1 MINLKT
7 PLNLEK
13 VKKIKAGTQIFL
25 SGTIF
30 SMRDKA
36 HKKMVE
42 ENFYPLNLKNQII
55 FYMGPSPT
63 RPRHKSGSCGP
74 TTSARMDKWTPP
86 FIKKTGIIGIIGKG
100 ERCLEVKKAM
110 KGKVIYFF
118 AFGGLGALYAKC
130 VKKSEVVLFKDFGCE
145 AVYKLEVENM
155 PLIVA
160 QDIKGETIL

>member
-1 MINLKT
+1 MQLTT
-7 PLNLEK
+7 PLTLEK
-13 VKKIKAGTQIFL
+13 IKNIKAGTQIFL

-42 ENFYPLNLKNQII
+42 ENFYPLNLKNQTI
-55 FYMGPSPT
+55 FYMGPSPK
-63 RPRHKSGSCGP
+63 RPEHKSGSCGP
-74 TTSARMDKWTPP
+74 TTSSRMDKWTPT

-100 ERCLEVKKAM
+100 PRSQAVKEAM
-110 KGKVIYFF
+110 QSKTLYLL

-130 VKKSEVVLFKDFGCE
+130 VKKSEIVLFKEFGCE

-155 PLIVA
+155 PLIIA
-160 QDIKGETIL
+160 QDIKGESII

>member
-1 MINLKT
+1 MHLKT
-7 PLNLEK
+7 PLSLEK
-13 VKKIKAGTQIFL
+13 IKNIKAGTQIFL

-36 HKKMVE
+36 HKSMVE

-63 RPRHKSGSCGP
+63 RPGHKSGSCGP

-86 FIKKTGIIGIIGKG
+86 FIKKTGIICIIGKG
-100 ERCLEVKKAM
+100 ERCQTVKQAM
-110 KGKVIYFF
+110 KGKVIYLL

-160 QDIKGETIL
+160 QDIKGESIL

>member
-1 MINLKT
+1 MQLNT
-7 PLNLEK
+7 PLSLEK
-13 VKKIKAGTQIFL
+13 IKNIKAGTQIFL

-30 SMRDKA
+30 AMRDKA

-42 ENFYPLNLKNQII
+42 ENFYPLNLKNQTI

-63 RPRHKSGSCGP
+63 RPGRKSGSCGP
-74 TTSARMDKWTPP
+74 TTSTRMDKWTPT

-100 ERCLEVKKAM
+100 ERSPLVQQAM
-110 KGKVIYFF
+110 KGKVLYLL

-130 VKKSEVVLFKDFGCE
+130 VKKSKVVLFKELGCE

-155 PLIVA
+155 PLIIA
-160 QDIKGETIL
+160 QDIKGEYIL

>member
-1 MINLKT
+1 MNLTT
-7 PLNLEK
+7 PLTFEK
-13 VKKIKAGTQIFL
+13 IKNIKAGTQFFL

-30 SMRDKA
+30 SLRDKA

-42 ENFYPLNLKNQII
+42 GNFYPLNLKNQII

-63 RPRHKSGSCGP
+63 RPGRKSGSCGP
-74 TTSARMDKWTPP
+74 TTSARMDKWTPT

-100 ERCLEVKKAM
+100 ERCQAVKTAM
-110 KGKVIYFF
+110 KGRVIYLI

-130 VKKSEVVLFKDFGCE
+130 VKKSEVVLFNELGCE
-145 AVYKLEVENM
+145 AVCKLEVQNM

-160 QDIKGETIL
+160 QDIKGEYIL

>member
-1 MINLKT
+1 MTYLKM
-7 PLNLEK
+7 PLTLEK
-13 VKKIKAGTQIFL
+13 IKNIKAGSQIFL

-63 RPRHKSGSCGP
+63 RPGRKSGSCGP
-74 TTSARMDKWTPP
+74 TTSARMDKWTPT

-100 ERCLEVKKAM
+100 ERCQEVKAAM
-110 KGKVIYFF
+110 KGKVIYLL
-118 AFGGLGALYAKC
+118 AFGGLGAFYAKC
-130 VKKSEVVLFKDFGCE
+130 VKKSEIVLFKELGCE

-160 QDIKGETIL
+160 QDIKGESIL

>member
-1 MINLKT
+1 MYLKT
-7 PLNLEK
+7 PLSLEK
-13 VKKIKAGTQIFL
+13 IKNIKAGTQIFL

-42 ENFYPLNLKNQII
+42 DNFYPLNLKNQII

-63 RPRHKSGSCGP
+63 RPGHQSGSCGP
-74 TTSARMDKWTPP
+74 TTSARMDKWTPT

-100 ERCLEVKKAM
+100 ERSPLVQQAM
-110 KGKVIYFF
+110 KGRVLYFL

-130 VKKSEVVLFKDFGCE
+130 VKKSEVVLFKELGCE

-155 PLIVA
+155 PLIIA
-160 QDIKGETIL
+160 QDIKGEYIL

>member
-1 MINLKT
+1 MQLTT
-7 PLNLEK
+7 PLTLEK
-13 VKKIKAGTQIFL
+13 IKNIKAGTQIFL

-42 ENFYPLNLKNQII
+42 ENFYPLNLKNQTI
-55 FYMGPSPT
+55 FYMGPSPK
-63 RPRHKSGSCGP
+63 RPEHKSGSCGP
-74 TTSARMDKWTPP
+74 TTSARMDKWTPT
-86 FIKKTGIIGIIGKG
+86 FIKKTGIICIIGKG
-100 ERCLEVKKAM
+100 ERDPQVKEAM
-110 KGKVIYFF
+110 KGKVIYLI

-130 VKKSEVVLFKDFGCE
+130 VKKSEVALFKELGCE

-160 QDIKGETIL
+160 QDIKGEYIL

>member
-1 MINLKT
+1 MNLKT
-7 PLNLEK
+7 PLSLEK
-13 VKKIKAGTQIFL
+13 IKNIKAGTQIFL

-42 ENFYPLNLKNQII
+42 DNFYPLNLKNQII

-63 RPRHKSGSCGP
+63 RPGHQSGSCGP
-74 TTSARMDKWTPP
+74 TTSARMDKWTPT
-86 FIKKTGIIGIIGKG
+86 FVKKTGIIGIIGKG
-100 ERCLEVKKAM
+100 ERSPLVQQAM
-110 KGKVIYFF
+110 KGKVLYFL

-130 VKKSEVVLFKDFGCE
+130 VKKSEVVLFKELGCE

-155 PLIVA
+155 PLIIA
-160 QDIKGETIL
+160 QDIKGEYIL

>member
-1 MINLKT
+1 MNLTT
-7 PLNLEK
+7 PLTLEK
-13 VKKIKAGTQIFL
+13 IKNIKTGTQIFL

-30 SMRDKA
+30 SLRDKA

-42 ENFYPLNLKNQII
+42 GNFYPLNLKNQII

-63 RPRHKSGSCGP
+63 RPGRKSGSCGP
-74 TTSARMDKWTPP
+74 TTSARMDKWTPT

-100 ERCLEVKKAM
+100 ERCQPVKTAM
-110 KGKVIYFF
+110 KGRVIYLI

-130 VKKSEVVLFKDFGCE
+130 VKKSEVVLFNELGCE
-145 AVYKLEVENM
+145 AVCKLEVQNM

-160 QDIKGETIL
+160 QDIKGEYIL

>member
-1 MINLKT
+1 MHLKT
-7 PLNLEK
+7 PLSLEK
-13 VKKIKAGTQIFL
+13 IKNIKAGTQIFL

-42 ENFYPLNLKNQII
+42 GKFYPLDLKNQTI

-63 RPRHKSGSCGP
+63 RPGHKSGSCGP

-86 FIKKTGIIGIIGKG
+86 FIKKTGIICIIGKG
-100 ERCLEVKKAM
+100 ERCQAVKDAM
-110 KGKVIYFF
+110 KGKVIYLL

-130 VKKSEVVLFKDFGCE
+130 VKKSEVVLFKDLGCE

-160 QDIKGETIL
+160 QDIKGESIL

>member
-1 MINLKT
+1 MIHLKT
-7 PLNLEK
+7 PLSLEK
-13 VKKIKAGTQIFL
+13 IKNIKAGTQIFL

-42 ENFYPLNLKNQII
+42 ENIFPLDLKNQTI

-63 RPRHKSGSCGP
+63 RPGHKSGSCGP

-86 FIKKTGIIGIIGKG
+86 FIKKTGIICIIGKG
-100 ERCLEVKKAM
+100 ERCQAVKEAM
-110 KGKVIYFF
+110 KGKVIYLL

-130 VKKSEVVLFKDFGCE
+130 VKKSEVVLFKEFGCE

-160 QDIKGETIL
+160 QDIKGEFIL

>member
-1 MINLKT
+1 MIHLKT

-13 VKKIKAGTQIFL
+13 IKNIKAGTQIFL

-42 ENFYPLNLKNQII
+42 ENFYPLNLKNQTI

-63 RPRHKSGSCGP
+63 RPGHKSGSCGP

-100 ERCLEVKKAM
+100 ERCQDVKEAM
-110 KGKVIYFF
+110 KGKVIYLL

-130 VKKSEVVLFKDFGCE
+130 VKKSEVVLFKEFGCE
-145 AVYKLEVENM
+145 AVYKLEVNNM

-160 QDIKGETIL
+160 QDIKGESIL

>member
-1 MINLKT
+1 MHLKT
-7 PLNLEK
+7 PLSLEK
-13 VKKIKAGTQIFL
+13 IKNIKAGTQIFL

-42 ENFYPLNLKNQII
+42 DNFYPLNLKNQII

-63 RPRHKSGSCGP
+63 RPGHQSGSCGP
-74 TTSARMDKWTPP
+74 TTSARMDKWTPT

-100 ERCLEVKKAM
+100 ERSPLVQQAM
-110 KGKVIYFF
+110 KGRVLYFL

-130 VKKSEVVLFKDFGCE
+130 VKKSEVVLFKELGCE

-155 PLIVA
+155 PLIIA
-160 QDIKGETIL
+160 QDIKGEYIL

>member
-1 MINLKT
+1 MHLKT
-7 PLNLEK
+7 PLTLEK
-13 VKKIKAGTQIFL
+13 IKNIKAGTQIFL

-42 ENFYPLNLKNQII
+42 ADFYPLNLKNQII
-55 FYMGPSPT
+55 FYMGPSPK
-63 RPRHKSGSCGP
+63 RPGHKSGSCGP
-74 TTSARMDKWTPP
+74 TTSSRMDKWTPT

-100 ERCLEVKKAM
+100 ERSAFVKQAM
-110 KGKVIYFF
+110 KGRTLYLI

-130 VKKSEVVLFKDFGCE
+130 VKKSEVVLFKELGCE
-145 AVYKLEVENM
+145 GVYKLEVENM

-160 QDIKGETIL
+160 QNIKGEYIL

>member
-1 MINLKT
+1 MNLKT
-7 PLNLEK
+7 PLSLEK
-13 VKKIKAGTQIFL
+13 IKNIKAGTQIFL

-42 ENFYPLNLKNQII
+42 DNFYPLNLKNQII

-63 RPRHKSGSCGP
+63 RPGHQSGSCGP
-74 TTSARMDKWTPP
+74 TTSARMDKWTPT

-100 ERCLEVKKAM
+100 ERSPLVQQAM
-110 KGKVIYFF
+110 KGRVLYFL

-130 VKKSEVVLFKDFGCE
+130 VKKSEVVLFKELGCE

-155 PLIVA
+155 PLIIA
-160 QDIKGETIL
+160 QDIKGEYIL

>member
-1 MINLKT
+1 MNLKT
-7 PLNLEK
+7 PLSLEK
-13 VKKIKAGTQIFL
+13 IKNIKAGTQIFL

-42 ENFYPLNLKNQII
+42 DNFYPLNLKNQII

-63 RPRHKSGSCGP
+63 RPGHQSGSCGP
-74 TTSARMDKWTPP
+74 TTSARMDKWTPT

-100 ERCLEVKKAM
+100 ERSPLVQQAM
-110 KGKVIYFF
+110 KGKVLYFL

-130 VKKSEVVLFKDFGCE
+130 VKKSEVVLFKELGCE

-155 PLIVA
+155 PLIIA
-160 QDIKGETIL
+160 QDIKGEYIL

>member
-1 MINLKT
+1 MHLKT
-7 PLNLEK
+7 PLTLEK
-13 VKKIKAGTQIFL
+13 IKNIKAGTQIFL

-42 ENFYPLNLKNQII
+42 TDFYPLNLKNQII

-63 RPRHKSGSCGP
+63 RPGHKSGSCGP
-74 TTSARMDKWTPP
+74 TTSSRMDKWTPT

-100 ERCLEVKKAM
+100 ERSAFVKQAM
-110 KGKVIYFF
+110 KGRTLYLI

-130 VKKSEVVLFKDFGCE
+130 VKKSEVVLFKELGCE
-145 AVYKLEVENM
+145 GVYKLEVEDM

-160 QDIKGETIL
+160 QNIKGEYIL

>member
-1 MINLKT
+1 MISLKT
-7 PLNLEK
+7 PLSLEK
-13 VKKIKAGTQIFL
+13 IKNIKAGTQIFL

-63 RPRHKSGSCGP
+63 RPGHKSGSCGP
-74 TTSARMDKWTPP
+74 TTSTRMDKWTPP

-100 ERCLEVKKAM
+100 ERCLKVKEAM
-110 KGKVIYFF
+110 KYKVIYLL

-130 VKKSEVVLFKDFGCE
+130 VKKSEVVLFKEFGCE

-160 QDIKGETIL
+160 QDIKGESIL

>member
-1 MINLKT
+1 MIHLKT

-13 VKKIKAGTQIFL
+13 IKNIKAGTQIFL

-42 ENFYPLNLKNQII
+42 ENLYPLNLKNQTI

-63 RPRHKSGSCGP
+63 RSGHKSGSCGP

-100 ERCLEVKKAM
+100 ERCQDVKEAM
-110 KGKVIYFF
+110 KGKVIYLL

-130 VKKSEVVLFKDFGCE
+130 VKKSEVVLFKEFGCE
-145 AVYKLEVENM
+145 AVYKLEVNNM

-160 QDIKGETIL
+160 QDIKGESIL

>member
-1 MINLKT
+1 MIHLKT

-13 VKKIKAGTQIFL
+13 IKNIKAGTQIFL

-42 ENFYPLNLKNQII
+42 ENFYPLNLKNQTI

-63 RPRHKSGSCGP
+63 RPGHKSGSCGP

-100 ERCLEVKKAM
+100 ERCQAVKEAM
-110 KGKVIYFF
+110 KGKVIYLL

-130 VKKSEVVLFKDFGCE
+130 VKKSEVVLFKEFGCE
-145 AVYKLEVENM
+145 AVYKLEVNNM

-160 QDIKGETIL
+160 QDIKGESIL

>member
-1 MINLKT
+1 MINLTT

-13 VKKIKAGTQIFL
+13 IKNIKAGTQIFL

-42 ENFYPLNLKNQII
+42 ENFYPLNLKNQTI

-63 RPRHKSGSCGP
+63 RPGRKSGSCGP
-74 TTSARMDKWTPP
+74 TTSARMDKWTPT

-100 ERCLEVKKAM
+100 ERCQAVKEAM
-110 KGKVIYFF
+110 KGKVVYFL

-130 VKKSEVVLFKDFGCE
+130 VKKSEVVLFKDLGCE
-145 AVYKLEVENM
+145 AVYKLEVEKM

-160 QDIKGETIL
+160 QDIKGDSIL

>member
-1 MINLKT
+1 MIHLKT

-13 VKKIKAGTQIFL
+13 IKNIKAGTQIFL

-42 ENFYPLNLKNQII
+42 ENLYPLNLKNQTI

-63 RPRHKSGSCGP
+63 RPGHKSGSCGP

-100 ERCLEVKKAM
+100 ERCQDVKEAM
-110 KGKVIYFF
+110 KGKVIYLL

-130 VKKSEVVLFKDFGCE
+130 VKKSEVVLFKEFGCE
-145 AVYKLEVENM
+145 AVYKLEVNNM

-160 QDIKGETIL
+160 QDIKGESIL

>member
-1 MINLKT
+1 MNLTT
-7 PLNLEK
+7 PLTLEK
-13 VKKIKAGTQIFL
+13 IKDIKAGTQIFL

-30 SMRDKA
+30 SLRDKA

-42 ENFYPLNLKNQII
+42 GDFYPLNLKNQII

-63 RPRHKSGSCGP
+63 RPGRKSGSCGP
-74 TTSARMDKWTPP
+74 TTSARMDKWTPT

-100 ERCLEVKKAM
+100 ERCQAVKAAM
-110 KGKVIYFF
+110 KGRVLYLI

-130 VKKSEVVLFKDFGCE
+130 VKKSEVVLFNELGCE
-145 AVYKLEVENM
+145 AVCKLEVQKM

-160 QDIKGETIL
+160 QDIKGEYIL

>member
-13 VKKIKAGTQIFL
+13 VKNIKAGTQIFL

-63 RPRHKSGSCGP
+63 RPGHKSGSCGP

-100 ERCLEVKKAM
+100 ERCLEVKEAM
-110 KGKVIYFF
+110 KGKVVYFF

-130 VKKSEVVLFKDFGCE
+130 VKKSEVVLFKDLGCE